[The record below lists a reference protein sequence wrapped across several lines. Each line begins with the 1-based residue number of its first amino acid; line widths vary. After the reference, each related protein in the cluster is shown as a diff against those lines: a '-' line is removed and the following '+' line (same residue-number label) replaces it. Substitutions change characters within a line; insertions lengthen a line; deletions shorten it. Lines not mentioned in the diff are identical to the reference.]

1 MYVLSQIWPHHF
13 SVTFTL
19 SVQNYQEDFLHKEIL
34 NLKSKKIF
42 VKIMSYKRKV

>member
-1 MYVLSQIWPHHF
+1 MFLVRFGPITLVLL
-13 SVTFTL
+13 FTL
-19 SVQNYQEDFLHKEIL
+19 TVQNYQEDFLHKEIL